1 MPKKMNGSLIGAG
14 VAVVT
19 LLLSAAPTLA
29 QDAAAGEKVFAV
41 CKACHQI
48 GPTAKN
54 AVGPAL
60 NGLFRG
66 RKAGTWPDYKYSAAY
81 QSLDKVWDKDNFVI
95 YIKDPRGVT
104 PGTKMTY
111 PGQKDEQKIKDLIA
125 FLDQYETDGSKK

>member
-1 MPKKMNGSLIGAG
+1 MSRILFGLSVAAFGAMASLS
-14 VAVVT
+14 
-19 LLLSAAPTLA
+19 SASA

-41 CKACHQI
+41 CKACHQV

-81 QSLDKVWDKDNFVI
+81 QSLDKVWDKENFVV

-104 PGTKMTY
+104 PGTKMAY
-111 PGQKDEQKIKDLIA
+111 AGQKDEQKIKDLIA
-125 FLDQYETDGSKK
+125 FLDQYETDGSKKP